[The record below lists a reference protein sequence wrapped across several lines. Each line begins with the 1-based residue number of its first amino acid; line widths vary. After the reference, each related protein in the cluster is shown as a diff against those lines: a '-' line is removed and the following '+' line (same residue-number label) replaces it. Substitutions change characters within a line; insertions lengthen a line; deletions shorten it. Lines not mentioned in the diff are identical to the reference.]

1 MLISPFGGFKEG
13 KLSPL
18 NRYHEGKGIP
28 FCSSNRFLG
37 KEKIEKKIAFSGF

>member
-18 NRYHEGKGIP
+18 NRCHEGKEYLSI
-28 FCSSNRFLG
+28 LL
-37 KEKIEKKIAFSGF
+37 IGF